1 MITAKKVYKEI
12 LDMPIRERERLFS
25 IIARVGFEKE
35 HYTHADVFSD
45 IRQSPFTIKE
55 ASEYLEVAE
64 ITIRRWVRDGILKHN
79 RIGKNI
85 VFVPEALKTFKKQR
99 Q

>member
-1 MITAKKVYKEI
+1 MITARKVYKEI

-45 IRQSPFTIKE
+45 IKQSPFTIKE

-64 ITIRRWVRDGILKHN
+64 ITIRRWVRDDILKHN

-85 VFVPEALKTFKKQR
+85 VFDPDALKTFKKLR

>member
-1 MITAKKVYKEI
+1 MITARKVYKEI

-45 IRQSPFTIKE
+45 IKQSPFTIKE

-64 ITIRRWVRDGILKHN
+64 ITVRRWVRDGILKHN

-85 VFVPEALKTFKKQR
+85 VFAPEALKTFKKQR